1 MPVCLVTCFKPFGG
15 DPVNPSKECVF
26 SLPDRIGQMEIIRRE
41 IPTVF
46 GKAGK
51 AVLQAAQE
59 CGAHMILLTGV
70 AGGRG
75 FVTPE
80 AVAINLRDASIA
92 DNEGNCPWDE
102 KIVLN
107 GPDAIFSTLP
117 VHKMIPCVSSL
128 PIRLSYSA
136 GAFVCNDAFYTVL
149 NAMKNTGIP
158 VGFLHVPLF
167 PEEADKKGLPSLKKE
182 SSTACLTAWL
192 KAAEECCFPICKN
205 E

>member
-1 MPVCLVTCFKPFGG
+1 MPVCLVTCFEPFGG

-51 AVLQAAQE
+51 AVLQAVQE

-117 VHKMIPCVSSL
+117 VHKMIPRVSSL

-136 GAFVCNDAFYTVL
+136 GAFVCNDTFYTVL